1 MCWSHQALVSV
12 WVPAR
17 LRHADSAGACPRNT
31 RSGNWAVS
39 GNPPARISS
48 LGLALASEP
57 GASLAPGGRLR
68 GEHCRIAVSSALNAL
83 ISHAISSCPLI
94 AGPPR
99 AFDALGGCRNEK
111 VSRTCILPPPLPC
124 TYFQGRDV
132 PDPRSDVDFPAFIF
146 GGRILMHLR
155 AVIRT
160 ECSALGKAG
169 LGKRG
174 RPR

>member
-111 VSRTCILPPPLPC
+111 VR
-124 TYFQGRDV
+124 G
-132 PDPRSDVDFPAFIF
+132 PAFCRHRCLALIF
-146 GGRILMHLR
+146 RSGTFQILEVMWIFLLLFL
-155 AVIRT
+155 V
-160 ECSALGKAG
+160 AG
-169 LGKRG
+169 F
-174 RPR
+174 